1 MAANVET
8 MFYTREKPWHG
19 LGTMV
24 AEAPNS
30 KDALRLAGLNWKVLQ
45 EPVYTENKELIQ
57 GYKANVR
64 DTDRKVLGVVT
75 DRYKVIQNEEA
86 FAFTDT
92 LLGKGVRYET
102 AGSLQEGR
110 RVWMLARLPREFII
124 GGERISPYMVFSNT
138 HDGSGAVKTA
148 LTPIRV
154 VCNNTLNLALRT
166 AKRSWSM
173 IHTGDISGKIEE
185 AKNTLLLADEYMTAL
200 GQEFE
205 NLRKIKLSER
215 QVQDYIKIL
224 LPMEENYT
232 LQQKRG
238 IEKLREDM
246 RMRYFDAPDL
256 KDVGNNGYRFV
267 NAVSDF
273 ATHSTPR
280 RKTANYKENIFA
292 RTADGNP
299 MIDRAYQLVNGGMNF
314 EWDYRSKQFL
324 YRIWMLIRITSIS
337 CMDFQRMR

>member
-92 LLGKGVRYET
+92 LLGEGVRYET

-205 NLRKIKLSER
+205 NLRKIKLSEK
-215 QVQDYIKIL
+215 QVLDYIKIL
-224 LPMEENYT
+224 LPMEENYS
-232 LQQKRG
+232 LLQKRG
-238 IEKLREDM
+238 VEKLRADM
-246 RMRYFDAPDL
+246 KMRYFDAPDL

-299 MIDRAYQLVNGGMNF
+299 MIDQAYQLV
-314 EWDYRSKQFL
+314 KAA
-324 YRIWMLIRITSIS
+324 
-337 CMDFQRMR
+337 

>member
-1 MAANVET
+1 MGRDHEKKRREMIMAANVES

-19 LGTMV
+19 LGIMV

-64 DTDRKVLGVVT
+64 GSDRKVLGVVT

-86 FAFTDT
+86 FAFTDA
-92 LLGKGVRYET
+92 LLGEGIRYET

-205 NLRKIKLSER
+205 NLRKIKLSEK
-215 QVQDYIKIL
+215 QVLDYIKIL
-224 LPMEENYT
+224 LPMEENYS
-232 LQQKRG
+232 LLQKRG
-238 IEKLREDM
+238 VEKLRADM
-246 RMRYFDAPDL
+246 KMRYFDAPDL

-299 MIDRAYQLVNGGMNF
+299 MIDRAYQLV
-314 EWDYRSKQFL
+314 KAA
-324 YRIWMLIRITSIS
+324 
-337 CMDFQRMR
+337 

>member
-45 EPVYTENKELIQ
+45 EPVYTENEELIQ

-92 LLGKGVRYET
+92 LLGEGVRYET

-205 NLRKIKLSER
+205 NLRKIKLSEK
-215 QVQDYIKIL
+215 QVLDYIKSL
-224 LPMEENYT
+224 LPMEENYS
-232 LQQKRG
+232 LLQKRG
-238 IEKLREDM
+238 VEKLRADM
-246 RMRYFDAPDL
+246 KMRYFDALDL

-299 MIDRAYQLVNGGMNF
+299 MIDRAYQLV
-314 EWDYRSKQFL
+314 KAA
-324 YRIWMLIRITSIS
+324 
-337 CMDFQRMR
+337 